1 MTRVKICGIRQLD
14 HALVAAESGADYI
27 GFVFVPGRRRR
38 MEVEAAREIVS
49 MIKALGSTLDGSNI
63 PGSTAPA
70 SNIPH
75 VVGLF
80 ADQPVAE
87 VNQVVKS
94 CALDLVQLCGRESLD
109 YCQQVET
116 QVIKVLHVPIYA
128 DSVRPELVERQ
139 GDARGSIGSAPARLA
154 YTELVGGLEQ
164 AVQAHTKVGH
174 LVTLDR
180 LVDGLQGGTGQSFDW
195 TIAAQL
201 SQQGHEFL
209 LAGGLD
215 PDNVAQAVAE
225 VNPWGVDVSSGV
237 EADGMKDPDKIRE
250 FFKNV
255 RRVSG

>member
-1 MTRVKICGIRQLD
+1 MTRVKICGLRQLD
-14 HALVAAESGADYI
+14 HALVAAEAGADYI
-27 GFVFVPGRRRR
+27 GLVFVPGRRRR
-38 MEVEAAREIVS
+38 MEVEAARDIVS
-49 MIKALGSTLDGSNI
+49 MIKALGSTLDG
-63 PGSTAPA
+63 

-94 CALDLVQLCGRESLD
+94 CGLDLVQLCGRESLD
-109 YCQQVET
+109 YCQQVEA
-116 QVIKVLHVPIYA
+116 QVIKVLHVPIYT
-128 DSVRPELVERQ
+128 DPVRPELVEGQ
-139 GDARGSIGSAPARLA
+139 GDAWGSTGSAPARLA
-154 YTELVGGLEQ
+154 YTDLVGGLEQ

-215 PDNVAQAVAE
+215 PDNVAQAVVE
-225 VNPWGVDVSSGV
+225 INPWGVDVSSGV
-237 EADGMKDPDKIRE
+237 ETDGVKDPDKIQE
-250 FFKNV
+250 FVKNV
-255 RRVSG
+255 RRVSE

>member
-14 HALVAAESGADYI
+14 HALVAAEAGADYI
-27 GFVFVPGRRRR
+27 GLVFVPGRRRQ
-38 MEVEAAREIVS
+38 MEVEVARKIVS
-49 MIKALGSTLDGSNI
+49 MIKALGSTLDGR
-63 PGSTAPA
+63 
-70 SNIPH
+70 NIPH

-80 ADQPVAE
+80 ADQPVSE
-87 VNQVVKS
+87 VNQVVKNCS
-94 CALDLVQLCGRESLD
+94 LDLVQLCGRESLD
-109 YCQQVET
+109 YCQQVEA
-116 QVIKVLHVPIYA
+116 QVIKVLHVPIYT
-128 DSVRPELVERQ
+128 DSVRLELVEGQ
-139 GDARGSIGSAPARLA
+139 GDARGSTGSAPARLA
-154 YTELVGGLEQ
+154 YTDLVGGLEQ

-215 PDNVAQAVAE
+215 PDNVAQAVVE
-225 VNPWGVDVSSGV
+225 INPWGVDVSSGV
-237 EADGMKDPDKIRE
+237 ETDGVKDLDKIRE
-250 FFKNV
+250 FVKNV